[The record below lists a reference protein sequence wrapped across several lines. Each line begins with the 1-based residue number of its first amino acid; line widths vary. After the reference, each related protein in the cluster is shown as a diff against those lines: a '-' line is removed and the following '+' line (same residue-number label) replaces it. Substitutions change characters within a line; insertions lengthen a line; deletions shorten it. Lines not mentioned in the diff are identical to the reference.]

1 MSFISD
7 AQRIKAA
14 AEELRKLLIAYG
26 SDISAGD
33 LIDTYAAKFS
43 ELLSNSSGSAE
54 YYECTG
60 VDTDSKTWTGLKF
73 NYTVYGYE
81 AEDIPTTGLTYT
93 GFTPQV
99 GEIYD
104 SEALVKVTEL
114 YNTAAEIIS
123 RYMVSAEAS
132 AGSAKTDAE
141 AVARDLTDAEAYS
154 SGLADIIG

>member
-7 AQRIKAA
+7 VQRIKAA
-14 AEELRKLLIAYG
+14 KEELRKLLVAYG
-26 SDISAGD
+26 SDVTVSD
-33 LIDTYAAKFS
+33 LIDTYADKFS
-43 ELLSNSSGSAE
+43 ALLSSAGGSAE

-73 NYTVYGYE
+73 TYTVYGYE
-81 AEDIPTTGLTYT
+81 AEDIPTTGLTYI
-93 GFTPQV
+93 GFEPQV

-104 SEALVKVTEL
+104 SKALVKVTEL
-114 YNTAAEIIS
+114 YNNAAEIIS

-141 AVARDLTDAEAYS
+141 AVAQGLTDAEAYS
-154 SGLADIIG
+154 AGLADIIG

>member
-14 AEELRKLLIAYG
+14 ADELRKLLIAYG

-43 ELLSNSSGSAE
+43 ELLANSSGSAE

-73 NYTVYGYE
+73 IYTVYGYE
-81 AEDIPTTGLTYT
+81 AEDIPTTGLTYI
-93 GFTPQV
+93 GFEPQV

-104 SEALVKVTEL
+104 SKALVKVTEL
-114 YNTAAEIIS
+114 YNNAAEIIS

-132 AGSAKTDAE
+132 AGSAKTDSE
-141 AVARDLTDAEAYS
+141 VVARSLTDAEAYS
-154 SGLADIIG
+154 AGLADIIG